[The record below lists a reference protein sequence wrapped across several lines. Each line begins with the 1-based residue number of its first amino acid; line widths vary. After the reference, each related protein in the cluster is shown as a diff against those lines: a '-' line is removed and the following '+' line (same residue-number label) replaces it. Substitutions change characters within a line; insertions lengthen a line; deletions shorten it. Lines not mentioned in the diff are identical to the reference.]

1 MLLLVINLHIILVIN
16 LHVIIVINLHV
27 ILVIK
32 FTYTSKNNDFFNII
46 ILKKS

>member
-1 MLLLVINLHIILVIN
+1 MLYVIN

-32 FTYTSKNNDFFNII
+32 FTYTSKNND
-46 ILKKS
+46 KKL